1 MTIFVKNV
9 NWSQSQAEIF
19 LNIPITGKKKSLNDV
34 VLDEKFLK
42 ISVRP
47 YFYEVFFEHPIQ
59 VDQSSCTILESNI
72 KFRLKKVS
80 AAWWP
85 TVGKTTND
93 NDTMP
98 IDRKRE
104 ILVEYEKRIQ
114 EQHTMKHKERSNLKR
129 NVIEQ
134 EIERESQIRQRINE
148 TESAL
153 CNLQLLKVQHIKPC
167 NSFHFART

>member
-9 NWSQSQAEIF
+9 NWSQTQAEIF

-34 VLDEKFLK
+34 VLDDKFLK

-80 AAWWP
+80 AEWWSSL
-85 TVGKTTND
+85 GKTTSD
-93 NDTMP
+93 NGTMP
-98 IDRKRE
+98 IERKRE
-104 ILVEYEKRIQ
+104 ILGEYEKRMQ
-114 EQHTMKHKERSNLKR
+114 EHHTLKHKERSNLKR

-134 EIERESQIRQRINE
+134 EIERESQIRQRIDE
-148 TESAL
+148 TESAFR
-153 CNLQLLKVQHIKPC
+153 NLQLLKVWHIKPC
-167 NSFHFART
+167 KSFRFART